1 MRLSLLTSLLESDR
15 VGFQTRRDAFNFVQT
30 CRFYVPGAH
39 SHGTRDRIHIG
50 ERVVQATAYPI
61 SVDVEKIEEM
71 VDEPETRLLTH
82 QILGI
87 IGDRSLILRVD
98 RIEPSKNILRGLEAY
113 RLLLE
118 TYPEHRGRV
127 QMLALLV
134 PSRMEVDEY
143 QNYLRDI
150 MAEAG
155 MINAKYSDELW
166 EPVRIVVGDN
176 YHRAIAAMQLYDVLL
191 VNPIADGMNL
201 VAKEGVL
208 VNQRNG
214 VLLLSEYAGAFY
226 ELGEQALV
234 VSPFD
239 VYSTMEAMHRALTM
253 PLEERRQRADIL
265 RERVRNAGVREWFYA
280 QVEDAL
286 RALSSQPNNV
296 STPTTPSTTKSELS
310 RTGSGV
316 ATDRTPTP

>member
-1 MRLSLLTSLLESDR
+1 
-15 VGFQTRRDAFNFVQT
+15 
-30 CRFYVPGAH
+30 
-39 SHGTRDRIHIG
+39 
-50 ERVVQATAYPI
+50 
-61 SVDVEKIEEM
+61 
-71 VDEPETRLLTH
+71 
-82 QILGI
+82 
-87 IGDRSLILRVD
+87 
-98 RIEPSKNILRGLEAY
+98 
-113 RLLLE
+113 
-118 TYPEHRGRV
+118 
-127 QMLALLV
+127 
-134 PSRMEVDEY
+134 MEVDEY

-155 MINAKYSDELW
+155 MINAKYSDEPW
-166 EPVRIVVGDN
+166 SRCTSWATTTTAPCRDAVVRCAACQPHRRWHEP
-176 YHRAIAAMQLYDVLL
+176 
-191 VNPIADGMNL
+191 